1 MKSTVLGTSNQCF
14 RLHCGMKGNRT
25 TTAALDWNVMLGLT
39 TRLRT
44 DQLYRDYLLILLGS
58 FWGLRIGDLVLV
70 RWIDVVGNDQLHI
83 VEVKTKKRRV
93 IYMNAR
99 VKEAIEFCLPRFQLQ
114 DGWRID
120 QSILSNRWGEP
131 LSVSYVNKRLKW
143 IFSRYRIKTQNRSSH
158 TLRKTFGRRVWE
170 MHGESDK
177 ALVFLSEIFSHSST
191 AITRKY
197 LGITQEELGNA
208 YLEL

>member
-1 MKSTVLGTSNQCF
+1 
-14 RLHCGMKGNRT
+14 MKGNHT

-39 TRLRT
+39 ARLQT

-58 FWGLRIGDLVLV
+58 HWGLRIGDLVLV

-83 VEVKTKKRRV
+83 VEGKTKKRRV

-143 IFSRYRIKTQNRSSH
+143 IFSRYRIKTQNQSSH

>member
-1 MKSTVLGTSNQCF
+1 
-14 RLHCGMKGNRT
+14 
-25 TTAALDWNVMLGLT
+25 MLGLT

-58 FWGLRIGDLVLV
+58 HWGLRIGDLVRV
-70 RWIDVVGNDQLHI
+70 RWKDVIGKDQI
-83 VEVKTKKRRV
+83 VVVEGKTKKRRV

-99 VKEAIEFCLPRFQLQ
+99 VKEAVEYCYARFQLR
-114 DGWRID
+114 DGWSNE
-120 QSILSNRWGEP
+120 QPILSNRWGDS

-143 IFSRYRIKTQNRSSH
+143 IFVRYRINTQNRSSH

-191 AITRKY
+191 SITRKY
-197 LGITQEELGNA
+197 LGITQEEISDA
-208 YLEL
+208 YLSL

>member
-1 MKSTVLGTSNQCF
+1 
-14 RLHCGMKGNRT
+14 MKGNRT

-39 TRLRT
+39 ARLRT

-131 LSVSYVNKRLKW
+131 LSVSYINKRLKW